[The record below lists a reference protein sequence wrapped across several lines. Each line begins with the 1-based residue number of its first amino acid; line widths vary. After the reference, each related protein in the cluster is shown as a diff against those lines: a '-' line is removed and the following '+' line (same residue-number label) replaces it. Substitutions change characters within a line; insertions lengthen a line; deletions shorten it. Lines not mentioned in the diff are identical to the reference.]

1 MFKNI
6 LVPSDLSEKKDKAL
20 DIAVKIASHDNGNV
34 YLLHVIETLA
44 DTSYDEIE
52 AFYRELEKRVH
63 SDMTA
68 LTMAYDNEK
77 MVSIASKIVYGNR
90 AAMILKAVA
99 AYHIDLII
107 MKSHKV
113 DPEDPS
119 QGWGTISYKVGIL
132 STCPV
137 MLVK

>member
-20 DIAVKIASHDNGNV
+20 NIAVKLASHDNGQV

-44 DTSYDEIE
+44 DTTYDELGD
-52 AFYRELEKRVH
+52 FYKELEKRVH
-63 SDMTA
+63 RDMTA
-68 LTMAYDNEK
+68 LTQAFENEQQ
-77 MVSIASKIVYGNR
+77 VNILPQIVFGNR
-90 AAMILKAVA
+90 AAMILKAVE
-99 AYHIDLII
+99 AYQIDLII
-107 MKSHKV
+107 MKSHRI
-113 DPEDPS
+113 DPNDPS

-132 STCPV
+132 SACPV